1 MCSLNQFKI
10 KDPNKCQDEPYRQE
24 FGGRSTSSISA
35 NVGNYVVLR
44 FINTYLLH

>member
-35 NVGNYVVLR
+35 NLENKEVLK
-44 FINTYLLH
+44 FVITYLLY